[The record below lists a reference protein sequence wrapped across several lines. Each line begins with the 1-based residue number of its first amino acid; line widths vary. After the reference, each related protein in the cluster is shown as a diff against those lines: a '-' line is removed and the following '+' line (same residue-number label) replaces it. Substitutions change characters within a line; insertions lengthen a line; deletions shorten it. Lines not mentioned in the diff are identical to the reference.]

1 VNRTAL
7 VLVLLILSFKSLVFA
22 SPAVAYGQW
31 VDCVIVKSAGLSMF
45 SYFGSPAYEVK
56 VVNGCDSDIGSVR
69 LDFESGSFDVFAYNS
84 QSIFNLSSFGKTV
97 QFELRGIKPG
107 FYSPTLKIT
116 SREDFSSKRVRLPSY
131 SIQAPR
137 QPDLGNYGGSATV
150 SDKQVCSRA
159 KDFDTLC
166 QDYPNWIFE
175 MCSSL
180 KDGTLQEYVGDKWVT
195 LWKVKGY
202 KDQSACED
210 RFPYAIDLSGNTS
223 LKVGKTSQLRI
234 VFKGTE
240 LRSGFT
246 QRFTLSVKRT

>member
-1 VNRTAL
+1 VNRTASFL
-7 VLVLLILSFKSLVFA
+7 GLFILTLKSLIFA
-22 SPAVAYGQW
+22 VPADAYGQW
-31 VDCVIVKSAGLSMF
+31 VDCVIVKSAGLSPF
-45 SYFGSPAYEVK
+45 PYFGSLAYEVK
-56 VVNGCDSDIGSVR
+56 VLNGCDSDIGSVR
-69 LDFESGSFDVFAYNS
+69 LDFESGSFDVFAFNS

-116 SREDFSSKRVRLPSY
+116 SREDFSSKRVRLPAYTIEAS
-131 SIQAPR
+131 R
-137 QPDLGNYGGSATV
+137 QPALGDDGGSATV
-150 SDKQVCSRA
+150 SNKEVCSRA
-159 KDFDTLC
+159 SGFDTLC

-180 KDGTLQEYVGDKWVT
+180 KDGTLQEYVGNKWVT

-223 LKVGKTSQLRI
+223 LKVGKTSQMRI

-240 LRSGFT
+240 SRSGFT
-246 QRFTLSVKRT
+246 QRFTLSAKRM